1 VYGGV
6 LKLRT
11 AEDQSERIKQLKM
24 TANTAAARNPQSKRF
39 STAFRVEA
47 VRIIEA
53 GRSVKQL
60 ARELGVSTWS
70 LRQWKKRYGAG
81 VSSGGR
87 SPQGA
92 HGGAATTTVAL
103 ADELAQ
109 VKAELYAVSRQRD
122 ILKKALAILGQ
133 ESLSAIV

>member
-1 VYGGV
+1 
-6 LKLRT
+6 
-11 AEDQSERIKQLKM
+11 M
-24 TANTAAARNPQSKRF
+24 TANTAAASHPQSKRF

-60 ARELGVSTWS
+60 SRELGVSIWS
-70 LRQWKKRYGAG
+70 LRQWKKRYGGGGAG
-81 VSSGGR
+81 VSSVGR
-87 SPQGA
+87 SPQGT
-92 HGGAATTTVAL
+92 HGGASAAAL

-109 VKAELYAVSRQRD
+109 LKAELYAVSRQRD